1 MDLGYLIMIF
11 VFLIYYFLVLFKEKK
26 ILSDPKDII
35 DKFLSI
41 ILLYA
46 GISLIYYSLTGKP
59 FLSDT
64 PQSYAI
70 YIFII
75 GFVAILW
82 TIPNLLKEF
91 RFFEKFMQSS
101 QKLKRKAKSVRRKSK

>member
-1 MDLGYLIMIF
+1 MDLG
-11 VFLIYYFLVLFKEKK
+11 FLIIIGMFVIYYLVVLFSEKK
-26 ILSDPKDII
+26 IISEPKEII

-41 ILLYA
+41 LLLYA
-46 GISLIYYSLTGKP
+46 GVSIIYYAIAGKP

-64 PQSYAI
+64 EESYAI

-75 GFVAILW
+75 GFVALLW

-91 RFFEKFMQSS
+91 RFFNNFLKRGER
-101 QKLKRKAKSVRRKSK
+101 LKRKRSRNR

>member
-1 MDLGYLIMIF
+1 MDLGILIVIG
-11 VFLIYYFLVLFKEKK
+11 VFLLYYFTILFYEKK
-26 ILSDPKDII
+26 IISEPKEII

-46 GISLIYYSLTGKP
+46 GISIIYYALTGNP
-59 FLSDT
+59 FLTDSEE
-64 PQSYAI
+64 SYAV

-82 TIPNLLKEF
+82 TIPNLLSEF
-91 RFFEKFMQSS
+91 RFFKKFLKQGEKLN
-101 QKLKRKAKSVRRKSK
+101 KVSKKK